1 MGKQK
6 GFTLIELL
14 VVIAIIA
21 ILLAIIM
28 PAMRKVKEAAKE
40 ISCRSNMRSVGMAV
54 LMYLGDN
61 ERKLAD
67 PRNANRFLWY
77 DSRGNVR
84 KTNDNDAYWGIVYID
99 YLKNTKIFG
108 CPSFTRVPELI
119 YNVDPEAIQHA
130 AMGLS
135 GYARGLDTTQIRP
148 HSEFIIGHD
157 HVEPRFEQD
166 ARDMFFNK
174 GPGTNNLTDYRQGG
188 HRSKHYRGV
197 FRHNIRA
204 HEPYRTGGRAN
215 VLWLDGHVSSIEETT
230 GDNVP
235 KRWYTG
241 ER

>member
-40 ISCRSNMRSVGMAV
+40 VSCRSNMRSVGLAV
-54 LMYLGDN
+54 LMYLVDN

-77 DSRGNVR
+77 DSSGNLR

-108 CPSFTRVPELI
+108 CPSLRRVPELI
-119 YNVDPEAIQHA
+119 YNVDPEAIQEA
-130 AMGLS
+130 ACS
-135 GYARGLDTTQIRP
+135 GI
-148 HSEFIIGHD
+148 
-157 HVEPRFEQD
+157 
-166 ARDMFFNK
+166 
-174 GPGTNNLTDYRQGG
+174 
-188 HRSKHYRGV
+188 
-197 FRHNIRA
+197 NI
-204 HEPYRTGGRAN
+204 
-215 VLWLDGHVSSIEETT
+215 
-230 GDNVP
+230 
-235 KRWYTG
+235 
-241 ER
+241 

>member
-1 MGKQK
+1 MDKQK

-84 KTNDNDAYWGIVYID
+84 KTNDI
-99 YLKNTKIFG
+99 LF
-108 CPSFTRVPELI
+108 P
-119 YNVDPEAIQHA
+119 
-130 AMGLS
+130 
-135 GYARGLDTTQIRP
+135 
-148 HSEFIIGHD
+148 
-157 HVEPRFEQD
+157 
-166 ARDMFFNK
+166 
-174 GPGTNNLTDYRQGG
+174 
-188 HRSKHYRGV
+188 
-197 FRHNIRA
+197 
-204 HEPYRTGGRAN
+204 
-215 VLWLDGHVSSIEETT
+215 
-230 GDNVP
+230 
-235 KRWYTG
+235 
-241 ER
+241 